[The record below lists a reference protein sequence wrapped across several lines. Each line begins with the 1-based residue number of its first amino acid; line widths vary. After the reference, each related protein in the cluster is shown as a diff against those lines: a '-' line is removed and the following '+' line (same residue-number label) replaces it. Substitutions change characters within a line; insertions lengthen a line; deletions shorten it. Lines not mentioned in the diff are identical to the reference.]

1 MANWLSFPAGF
12 PESLSTLLLPAFLLV
27 VSIPFLLRRSRRQNL
42 PPGPPTLPLIGNLHQ
57 LAGPTLPHRSIT
69 NLAQKYGPIMRL
81 QLGQCL
87 AVVISSP
94 DAAKEVLRTKELSFP
109 QRPEVLAVEIMSY
122 DHSSLVFAPYG
133 DYWRQLRKICVSE
146 LLSAKRVASF
156 RPIREQ
162 EVWDLVVSISIE
174 NGAVAINLSERIF
187 LATNNVTSRSAFG
200 MRCRDGGEFLSLL
213 HQVIQVGGGFN
224 LPDLF
229 PSFRFLRHVT
239 GIQAAL
245 ERIHV
250 GIDRILEDI
259 VKQHLGPGPGGR
271 EEDLLDV
278 LIKLQGSDETELKL
292 TTNHLKAVTMDI
304 FSAGSETSATT
315 MEWAMAE
322 LMKNPR
328 VMEKAQAELRR
339 AFNRKTRIEESDL
352 HNHDLSYLRSVVK
365 ETLRMHPPG
374 PLLPRESVEACEVG
388 GYHIPAKAKILIN
401 AYAIGRDPETWV
413 DPDCFRPERFE
424 GSVVDFRGTNFELI
438 PFGGGRRI
446 CPGISFATAN
456 IDLALAQM
464 LYHFDWKFPEGMT
477 HEEMDMSEIFGI
489 TARKKHN
496 LHLVP
501 VLRIPFS
508 NC

>member
-162 EVWDLVVSISIE
+162 ISNDAVSNTIE

-259 VKQHLGPGPGGR
+259 VKQHLGPGRVVDGSGPGGR

-278 LIKLQGSDETELKL
+278 LIKMLYF
-292 TTNHLKAVTMDI
+292 TNYVSVCTIDQDI

>member
-94 DAAKEVLRTKELSFP
+94 DAAKE
-109 QRPEVLAVEIMSY
+109 
-122 DHSSLVFAPYG
+122 
-133 DYWRQLRKICVSE
+133 LRKICVSE

-162 EVWDLVVSISIE
+162 EVWDLVVSISK

-259 VKQHLGPGPGGR
+259 VKQHLGPGRVVDGSGPGGR

-292 TTNHLKAVTMDI
+292 TTNHLKAVTMV
-304 FSAGSETSATT
+304 ETSATT

-339 AFNRKTRIEESDL
+339 AFNRKTRIE
-352 HNHDLSYLRSVVK
+352 DLSYLRSVVK